1 MPKIVDPEERR
12 RLVAAAVFRVVR
24 RDGIERAT
32 LKAIAAEAGLAVGS
46 VRHYFT
52 SHDELMVFAMNE
64 MVESVSVRVL
74 EHAEKLKRPAPA
86 ADRVARA
93 ERLLAEFLPLD
104 ERRMDEVVVWL
115 EFATAAR
122 TRPELEPQVRRLHEG
137 ERMIV
142 RRVLERGEASGRL
155 RPGLDLDLET
165 ERLCAVLDGLAIAAA
180 LQPQLHDP
188 ERSLEVLRAHLAGLS
203 EEGLAVLEIGDELA

>member
-52 SHDELMVFAMNE
+52 SHDELMLFAMNE
-64 MVESVSVRVL
+64 MVDGVTARVL
-74 EHAEKLKRPAPA
+74 EHAETLKRPAPV
-86 ADRVARA
+86 ADRMARA
-93 ERLLAEFLPLD
+93 EQLLAEFLPLD

-115 EFATAAR
+115 EFAVAAR
-122 TRPELEPQVRRLHEG
+122 TRPELATHVRRLHDG

-142 RRVLERGEASGRL
+142 RRVLGRAEESGRL
-155 RPGLDLDLET
+155 RPGLDLDLEA
-165 ERLCAVLDGLAIAAA
+165 ERLCAVLDGLAVAAA
-180 LQPQLHDP
+180 LRPEAHDP
-188 ERSLEVLRAHLAGLS
+188 ERSMGVLRTHLAGLS
-203 EEGLAVLEIGDELA
+203 VEGLAEDHSVS